1 MSWKDFFF
9 ILFIAVVFSAA
20 SNCTIAE
27 GAEKMRN
34 IRIEGT
40 IIDNST
46 NEGISEMVKVEVLRP
61 DSTLL
66 ATTTVS
72 GYYNRYTQT
81 IETDFRVT
89 ANTDLQK
96 LILKLSSPD
105 YKTLYLPLRANK
117 SIIELGRVAMRPLSN
132 YEKVHNLQE
141 LTVTASVVQFVNKG
155 DTISY
160 NANAFAL
167 AEGSMLDALVE
178 QLPGVEIRENGQIFV
193 NGRFVEKLML
203 DGKDF
208 FKGNQLVL
216 LQNLPAYTIK
226 NIKVY
231 EEAQTMSKVLGKQ
244 VQNPTEKDPLV
255 MDVVLKKGY
264 NTSWI
269 LNAEGG
275 REPVTDTA
283 PVHSPPDSPE
293 PSGSVPMVLPTIS
306 TRPEIR
312 EETATGHQHPPKTDS
327 PQQKRVVWTISSPLL
342 ATDST

>member
-1 MSWKDFFF
+1 M
-9 ILFIAVVFSAA
+9 
-20 SNCTIAE
+20 
-27 GAEKMRN
+27 
-34 IRIEGT
+34 
-40 IIDNST
+40 
-46 NEGISEMVKVEVLRP
+46 LRP

-89 ANTDLQK
+89 ANTDQQK

-117 SIIELGRVAMRPLSN
+117 SIIELGRVPMRPLSN

-231 EEAQTMSKVLGKQ
+231 EEAQTMGKVLGKQ

-269 LNAEGG
+269 LNAEAGAG
-275 REPVTDTA
+275 TSDRYRDRK
-283 PVHSPPDSPE
+283 
-293 PSGSVPMVLPTIS
+293 SVV
-306 TRPEIR
+306 
-312 EETATGHQHPPKTDS
+312 
-327 PQQKRVVWTISSPLL
+327 
-342 ATDST
+342 